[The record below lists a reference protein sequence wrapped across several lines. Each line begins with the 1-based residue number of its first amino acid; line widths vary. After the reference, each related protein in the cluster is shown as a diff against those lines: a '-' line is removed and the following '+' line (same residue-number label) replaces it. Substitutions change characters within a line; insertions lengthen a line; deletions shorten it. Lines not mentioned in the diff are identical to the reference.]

1 MVRAGRPRLCS
12 DGLLRRVLAMRNEGV
27 SYQRIC
33 DTLNAEG
40 VPTPA
45 GRPRWCRS
53 HVSRLVYTRSARE
66 LRLANPPVSGSPGS
80 SRAD

>member
-1 MVRAGRPRLCS
+1 MARRGRPRLCS
-12 DGLLRRVLAMRNEGV
+12 DGLLRRVLAMRNDDM
-27 SYQRIC
+27 SYQTIC

-45 GRPRWCRS
+45 GRPRWRRS

-66 LRLANPPVSGSPGS
+66 MRLAYPQAEGARVQPKT
-80 SRAD
+80 D